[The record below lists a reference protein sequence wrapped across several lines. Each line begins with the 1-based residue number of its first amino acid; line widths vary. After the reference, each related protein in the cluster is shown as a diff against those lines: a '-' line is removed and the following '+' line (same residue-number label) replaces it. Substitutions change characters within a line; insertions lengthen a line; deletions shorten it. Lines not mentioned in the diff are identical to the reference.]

1 LNGSL
6 DLLVD
11 CIMYGELACESSVDA
26 RIEQLERVFTA
37 YVQLP
42 IAEVRER
49 ILRKIY
55 SKLRL
60 QSSLMINKKTV
71 SNIVLLSKFVYR
83 RSILN

>member
-1 LNGSL
+1 
-6 DLLVD
+6 
-11 CIMYGELACESSVDA
+11 MYGELACESSVDA

-37 YVQLP
+37 CVQLP